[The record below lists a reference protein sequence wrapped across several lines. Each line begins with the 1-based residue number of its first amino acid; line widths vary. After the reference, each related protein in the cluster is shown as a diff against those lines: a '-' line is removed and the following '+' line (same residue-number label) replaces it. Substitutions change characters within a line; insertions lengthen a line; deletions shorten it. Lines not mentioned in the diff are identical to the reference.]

1 MKLCLKKKNIV
12 LLTFPTQKE
21 LILTMC
27 RPQEFYEAATTKL
40 RNNKFSYEE
49 VIDFYM
55 DTEGNLD
62 YFNMWTGFNLPGYVM
77 DEFFNRFDLTKR
89 EAKLKSAIRKVA
101 KGDYYVIAVKAGDDA
116 TLDHEL
122 VHAHFYLNA
131 DYKKKATMLVNSLP
145 KSILKK
151 ITTRLKTMGYTS
163 AVIKDE
169 INAYLS
175 TSKISW
181 LNDDLELNLKKE
193 TIKPFIALAK
203 TVL

>member
-1 MKLCLKKKNIV
+1 MKLRLKQKNIV

-27 RPQEFYEAATTKL
+27 RPQEFYEAATSKL
-40 RNNKFSYEE
+40 RNNKFTYEE

-62 YFNMWTGFNLPGYVM
+62 YFNMWTGFNLPGHVM

-89 EAKLKSAIRKVA
+89 EAKLKSAVRKVA

-131 DYKKKATMLVNSLP
+131 DYKKKATSLVNGLP
-145 KSILKK
+145 KNILKK
-151 ITTRLKTMGYTS
+151 ITVQLKTMGYTS

-181 LNDDLELNLKKE
+181 LNNDLELNLKKE